1 MVKSLRGKLRPTHT
15 RTNIKS
21 VLFWFYRKSSFY
33 FILCVG
39 HHQTCGGPVSCRREI
54 LFQMLR
60 PQTGPHTVQ
69 GVVLAPQQSVH
80 VPGQTEVRV
89 VSPPRGMEV
98 TAHNIHSE
106 TRSYVLSYCYI
117 SMLIRTKLASSS

>member
-1 MVKSLRGKLRPTHT
+1 MCYYGFIEKL
-15 RTNIKS
+15 
-21 VLFWFYRKSSFY
+21 SFY

-69 GVVLAPQQSVH
+69 GVVLAPQQSVD

-98 TAHNIHSE
+98 TAHNTH
-106 TRSYVLSYCYI
+106 SYVSSYWYDI
-117 SMLIRTKLASSS
+117 SMLIMTELASSS